1 MLGIALAPD
10 NILEIFMISFGLVST
25 VVGAT
30 FFFASFSLTHKYGIR
45 FQRRLDRRDF
55 ADAILENRIQD
66 IERFLATSHGFS
78 PRDLPS
84 AASLDADD
92 SSLIH

>member
-1 MLGIALAPD
+1 MFGIALAPD

-25 VVGAT
+25 IAGAT

-66 IERFLATSHGFS
+66 IERFLCASHGFC
-78 PRDLPS
+78 PRDLP
-84 AASLDADD
+84 ATDSLVDDD
-92 SSLIH
+92 SSLVP